1 MKHAILILSLAATM
15 AAASAQTPAPS
26 PAPPPAPAKAAPQAT
41 PPAQLAPGVTPSPK
55 PAAPASAPAPA
66 AKPASTAP
74 KSTPVPVKPALPLH
88 LTGKVTRDHN
98 DVRLATISGDYDIL
112 LDAAGK
118 RFSVALTGKQ
128 AVVTAE
134 LTGHLVPDHPEAAAS
149 PKPGSNSTKGSV
161 KEVRILSFGPASGA
175 ATARFFASSLSS
187 GPNALVPPGLP
198 AAKGSQ
204 KTAFAL
210 RYQDIVIGTGA
221 DAEPNKVYKVHYT
234 GWLGANGR
242 DDDGHKFDSSYDH
255 PGPAIRDKDNKPVL
269 GDDGKPKTSD
279 PIPYQF
285 LQGGPPGRGP
295 FPGFEQG
302 FEGMKV
308 GGKRR
313 LFIPWEL
320 AYGAKGRPSPDAAH
334 TGIPPF
340 ADLIFD
346 VELVDVADAPPP
358 PPARPP
364 MGGRPMPRPGTPG
377 VPPTPGQP
385 GGVTPLPGITING
398 APGVAPKVGAPGT
411 PATPAV
417 PGTSMSP
424 GIPPRPVPPPP
435 PPGASTPASPQAQPK
450 PSPAPSTP
458 PAQPTTPPAATPPP
472 PQ

>member
-1 MKHAILILSLAATM
+1 M
-15 AAASAQTPAPS
+15 
-26 PAPPPAPAKAAPQAT
+26 
-41 PPAQLAPGVTPSPK
+41 

-66 AKPASTAP
+66 VKPAAAAA
-74 KSTPVPVKPALPLH
+74 KSTPAPVKPAIPLH

-98 DVRLATISGDYDIL
+98 DVRLATSSGSYDVL

-149 PKPGSNSTKGSV
+149 PKPGAAPTTGSV

-175 ATARFFASSLSS
+175 PTARFAVSALSS

-198 AAKGSQ
+198 AAKGAQ
-204 KTAFAL
+204 KTAFVL

-255 PGPAIRDKDNKPVL
+255 PGPPIRDKDNKPVL

-424 GIPPRPVPPPP
+424 GIPGKPATPPP
-435 PPGASTPASPQAQPK
+435 PPGASTPAPPQAQPK

-458 PAQPTTPPAATPPP
+458 PAQPTPPP

>member
-1 MKHAILILSLAATM
+1 
-15 AAASAQTPAPS
+15 
-26 PAPPPAPAKAAPQAT
+26 
-41 PPAQLAPGVTPSPK
+41 
-55 PAAPASAPAPA
+55 
-66 AKPASTAP
+66 
-74 KSTPVPVKPALPLH
+74 
-88 LTGKVTRDHN
+88 
-98 DVRLATISGDYDIL
+98 LATSSGSYDIL
-112 LDAAGK
+112 LDEAGK

-134 LTGHLVPDHPEAAAS
+134 LTGHLVPEHPEAAAS
-149 PKPGSNSTKGSV
+149 PKPGAAPTTGSV
-161 KEVRILSFGPASGA
+161 KEIRILSFGPASGA
-175 ATARFFASSLSS
+175 PTARFAVSALSI

-198 AAKGSQ
+198 PAKGSQ

-210 RYQDIVIGTGA
+210 RYQDIAIGTGA
-221 DAEPNKVYKVHYT
+221 DAEPNKIYKVHYT

-255 PGPAIRDKDNKPVL
+255 PGPVIRDKDNKPVL
-269 GDDGKPKTSD
+269 GDDGKPKTGD
-279 PIPYQF
+279 PLPYQF

-320 AYGAKGRPSPDAAH
+320 AYGAKGRPGPDAAH
-334 TGIPPF
+334 PGIPPF

-346 VELVDVADAPPP
+346 VELVEVADAPPP

-364 MGGRPMPRPGTPG
+364 MGRPMPRPGTPG

-385 GGVTPLPGITING
+385 GAAVTP
-398 APGVAPKVGAPGT
+398 APGAAPKVVAPGT
-411 PATPAV
+411 PATPSV

-424 GIPPRPVPPPP
+424 GIPGKPATPPPP
-435 PPGASTPASPQAQPK
+435 SGQPTPAPLPK
-450 PSPAPSTP
+450 ASPAPSTP
-458 PAQPTTPPAATPPP
+458 PPANPSTPPP
-472 PQ
+472 PPQ